1 MYLTSDLEIQFD
13 PNFKLKFF
21 LGRILHDKSL
31 KSEARVKLL
40 HVMAVAALKD
50 DVILMLHQDRREH
63 VLMNFA
69 QDIDRITPE
78 EQLALTLF
86 VSKAALKKLHHF
98 LTNFFVSVCQFV

>member
-1 MYLTSDLEIQFD
+1 LNLIKCDQFG
-13 PNFKLKFF
+13 PNFKFEKSLV
-21 LGRILHDKSL
+21 GRILHDKSL

-86 VSKAALKKLHHF
+86 VSLAELK
-98 LTNFFVSVCQFV
+98 NDSIGR